1 VSYPGFAVMGLF
13 KQLMIVQSPAQRK
26 GYAYVVDVF

>member
-1 VSYPGFAVMGLF
+1 LF
-13 KQLMIVQSPAQRK
+13 SESKNLAQSPAQRK